1 MPSRNLFRVL
11 LSIILLFSAA
21 IVTNQ
26 FAVAQTPPAD
36 QSTLQELDLLNTA
49 IADIEAWLS
58 QANADRPQVET
69 QLESIEQQIST
80 IIQQSNT
87 TNSSINQIE
96 KEIEDLNLLTDELTL
111 AKQQQTEQVNQVV
124 RAAYIDGQQSN
135 LKLLLNQQDPVLA
148 MRMLHYYQLYNSV
161 KIQQIEN
168 FQNTL
173 EELAITQEK
182 FQQQTA
188 ELALQQEQLLSQQA
202 QLDLTRV
209 KRQEALD
216 QLVANIGSQRSE
228 LEQLLADR
236 NQLEQLI
243 EQINIAIETIPV
255 PQEQIPFA
263 DLKGYLPRPGAGS
276 VVENFG
282 ANYGSGDLQR
292 QGIVIATEAG
302 SPVYAVHNGRI
313 VFSDWLRGYGLL
325 VIIDHGDGHMS
336 LYGRNDSLLATKGSV
351 VSAGEI
357 IANAGNSGG
366 FDIAGIYF
374 EIRVG
379 GDTQNP
385 QDWLLPPD

>member
-216 QLVANIGSQRSE
+216 QTYSCYNCCIGEDQNQRLHGE
-228 LEQLLADR
+228 GNLWDMEGR
-236 NQLEQLI
+236 
-243 EQINIAIETIPV
+243 ETTLNGCDV
-255 PQEQIPFA
+255 SH
-263 DLKGYLPRPGAGS
+263 R
-276 VVENFG
+276 FG
-282 ANYGSGDLQR
+282 
-292 QGIVIATEAG
+292 V
-302 SPVYAVHNGRI
+302 
-313 VFSDWLRGYGLL
+313 
-325 VIIDHGDGHMS
+325 
-336 LYGRNDSLLATKGSV
+336 
-351 VSAGEI
+351 
-357 IANAGNSGG
+357 NSKKE
-366 FDIAGIYF
+366 DDAEY
-374 EIRVG
+374 R
-379 GDTQNP
+379 
-385 QDWLLPPD
+385 